1 VQELNKSPENYALD
15 KMTEMERIQSDDQF
29 NDTSSWG
36 SSEFED
42 EMIEESKANDTQ
54 EIVKTNL
61 IRQKQA
67 SLLQN
72 NRLSP
77 GSSISRYSPKAVE
90 EEDEEI
96 YINCENFISQ
106 DEQENS
112 CKNRKE
118 TKSPL
123 KNVSKLHGHAENS
136 LANKLKEELEEL
148 KRRNQDHAMKK
159 PMIGPKPETLSPKK
173 IPMIDKKLPQKSFLH
188 DASKTHEHISNTPTE
203 QNKTRS

>member
-1 VQELNKSPENYALD
+1 VQEVNKSPENYALD
-15 KMTEMERIQSDDQF
+15 KITETERIQSDDQF

-42 EMIEESKANDTQ
+42 EMIEESKSNDTQ

-61 IRQKQA
+61 IRDKQVPF
-67 SLLQN
+67 LQN
-72 NRLSP
+72 NRISSS
-77 GSSISRYSPKAVE
+77 GSISRYSPKEVE
-90 EEDEEI
+90 EEEEEI
-96 YINCENFISQ
+96 YINCESFISQ
-106 DEQENS
+106 DEQKNS
-112 CKNRKE
+112 YKNCKEAKL
-118 TKSPL
+118 PL

-148 KRRNQDHAMKK
+148 KRRNQDQAMKK

-173 IPMIDKKLPQKSFLH
+173 IPMTDKKLPQKSFLH
-188 DASKTHEHISNTPTE
+188 DASKTHEHVPNTPIE